1 MQLRALSYFC
11 SFWRVVEA
19 KRPVDQTRRQSTCG
33 KGHADNRGGHVRVQ
47 GSVLRF
53 RCDPGEGAPTLTINV
68 TVERDETSESIEFLI
83 IGEEYFGAS
92 IMNLGSGWE
101 GSQGP
106 VDGPLVRIEGAKLT
120 ASATFV
126 DGTDQ
131 VVGDGLLAASC
142 DSAS

>member
-1 MQLRALSYFC
+1 MRSLNAASGIVLLLF
-11 SFWRVVEA
+11 VLA
-19 KRPVDQTRRQSTCG
+19 CG
-33 KGHADNRGGHVRVQ
+33 G
-47 GSVLRF
+47 
-53 RCDPGEGAPTLTINV
+53 GAPTLTINV